1 MCLFFISTFRR
12 HMRPTN
18 YKYTKDSKIFF
29 LFLRKLTDGWRIS
42 DLKYSRR

>member
-1 MCLFFISTFRR
+1 MCLFFNSTIRR
-12 HMRPTN
+12 NMHRTN

-29 LFLRKLTDGWRIS
+29 LFLRKLTGIWRIS